1 MFKRPKDAIQN
12 FNWFILNRIWEGGWQ
27 WTPPF
32 FFFLPSGFNK
42 RRFFLKHGVY
52 RTVKRLVRVKNELKI
67 DQNFFVIKGTDIK
80 TTFLK
85 INVKHVSH
93 TCQKTKN
100 ILYISHNF
108 FLDFFQT
115 SLAPE
120 LFVIFKIFFRK
131 GEVHCN
137 PLPSSLSFF
146 SGG

>member
-1 MFKRPKDAIQN
+1 MD
-12 FNWFILNRIWEGGWQ
+12 
-27 WTPPF
+27 TPLLLF
-32 FFFLPSGFNK
+32 FCFQDLIK
-42 RRFFLKHGVY
+42 EDFFLKHRVY

-100 ILYISHNF
+100 ILYISPNF

-115 SLAPE
+115 SLAP
-120 LFVIFKIFFRK
+120 
-131 GEVHCN
+131 
-137 PLPSSLSFF
+137 
-146 SGG
+146 

>member
-12 FNWFILNRIWEGGWQ
+12 FNWFILNRIWEGGGSGH
-27 WTPPF
+27 PPSF
-32 FFFLPSGFNK
+32 VFLLSGFNK

-93 TCQKTKN
+93 PHTCQKTKN
-100 ILYISHNF
+100 ILYISPNF

-115 SLAPE
+115 SLAP
-120 LFVIFKIFFRK
+120 
-131 GEVHCN
+131 
-137 PLPSSLSFF
+137 
-146 SGG
+146 